1 MIENMDLKQVKEL
14 RDLTGASVMDCR
26 NALEEAKGNF
36 EKAQEIL
43 KKKGLA
49 IADKKGARETKA
61 GLIEAYIHANGKMGV
76 LVDLRCETDFV
87 AQNPLFKELA
97 HDIALQIAAMAPL
110 YVSPEEIP
118 EDVVKK
124 EKEAYLAELKDS
136 NKPEKIINQ
145 IVEGKL
151 QKWYEEVC
159 LLKQPFI
166 KDQDEIVENVVKS
179 YIAKIG
185 ENIKVYRFVR
195 FEI

>member
-1 MIENMDLKQVKEL
+1 
-14 RDLTGASVMDCR
+14 
-26 NALEEAKGNF
+26 
-36 EKAQEIL
+36 
-43 KKKGLA
+43 
-49 IADKKGARETKA
+49 
-61 GLIEAYIHANGKMGV
+61 MGV

-97 HDIALQIAAMAPL
+97 HDLALQIAAMAPL